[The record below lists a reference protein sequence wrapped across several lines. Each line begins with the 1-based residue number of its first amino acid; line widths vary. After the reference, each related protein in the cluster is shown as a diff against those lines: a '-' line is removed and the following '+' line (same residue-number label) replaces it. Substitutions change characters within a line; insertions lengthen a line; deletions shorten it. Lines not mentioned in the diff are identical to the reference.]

1 MHSLSKHSLV
11 ALAAIG
17 LLASPASAAFTG
29 YIKIPDIDGEST
41 ENAGIEPDEIDAR
54 AVPERAPEPA
64 ATRTVERGAQRM
76 APRTPDRAPADHL
89 TIPMSE
95 THSAGD
101 EHEIEY
107 NILAGADEDGPRDLL
122 PVIWEDPPA
131 QAAASGKRQHKPFV
145 VTKPVDKATPA
156 RARTAQ
162 ATRILPAPPSRERGS
177 VTVAAS
183 WDGCTVGARYP
194 HVVVGGGDPARE
206 YTLHGARVTDCA
218 AEQVSFAYE
227 RVG

>member
-1 MHSLSKHSLV
+1 MHTLSKHTLV
-11 ALAAIG
+11 ALAALG

-29 YIKIPDIDGEST
+29 YLKIPPIEGDSGK
-41 ENAGIEPDEIDAR
+41 NAGIEPDEIDAR
-54 AVPERAPEPA
+54 AVPERNA
-64 ATRTVERGAQRM
+64 ERGRDRTAEREPERM
-76 APRTPDRAPADHL
+76 RSDYL

-95 THSAGD
+95 THSATG

-107 NILAGADEDGPRDLL
+107 DLLAAKDEDGPRVSL
-122 PVIWEDPPA
+122 PVIWETPAA
-131 QAAASGKRQHKPFV
+131 QAGASGKRQHKPFV
-145 VTKPVDKATPA
+145 FTKEVATATPA
-156 RARTAQ
+156 RARTAE
-162 ATRILPAPPSRERGS
+162 APRSLPAPPSRAGGS

>member
-11 ALAAIG
+11 ALAALG
-17 LLASPASAAFTG
+17 LLASPASAAFIG
-29 YIKIPDIDGEST
+29 YLKIPPIDGDPG

-54 AVPERAPEPA
+54 AVPERAPERA

-76 APRTPDRAPADHL
+76 APRTPERAPADYL

-95 THSAGD
+95 THSATG
-101 EHEIEY
+101 EHEVEY
-107 NILAGADEDGPRDLL
+107 DLLAAKDEDGPRDLL
-122 PVIWEDPPA
+122 PVIWETPAA
-131 QAAASGKRQHKPFV
+131 QAGASGKRQHKPFV
-145 VTKPVDKATPA
+145 FTKEAAPATPA
-156 RARTAQ
+156 RARTAE
-162 ATRILPAPPSRERGS
+162 APRSLPAPPSREGGS

-183 WDGCTVGARYP
+183 WDGCTVGTRYP